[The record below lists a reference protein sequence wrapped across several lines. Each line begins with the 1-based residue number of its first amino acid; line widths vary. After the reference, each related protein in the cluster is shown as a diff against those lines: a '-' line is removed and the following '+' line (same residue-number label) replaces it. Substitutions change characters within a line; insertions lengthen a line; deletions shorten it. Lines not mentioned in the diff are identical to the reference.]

1 MTCCRCNRSGICR
14 NCSCVRERKS
24 CSSCLPQHHGRC
36 LNVDNDGSMET
47 EAGHNCD
54 QTEAA
59 SEATQEERAGE
70 RQVHV
75 SQIGGDGDCND
86 QIQAELPFYPP
97 TSRPNFTW
105 GEIDGTTAKNAIDQ
119 IYDEIVH

>member
-1 MTCCRCNRSGICR
+1 M
-14 NCSCVRERKS
+14 
-24 CSSCLPQHHGRC
+24 
-36 LNVDNDGSMET
+36 DNDGSVET

-54 QTEAA
+54 QTETA
-59 SEATQEERAGE
+59 SEVTQEERAGE

-75 SQIGGDGDCND
+75 SQIDGDGDCND

-105 GEIDGTTAKNAIDQ
+105 GEIDGTTAKNAIDK